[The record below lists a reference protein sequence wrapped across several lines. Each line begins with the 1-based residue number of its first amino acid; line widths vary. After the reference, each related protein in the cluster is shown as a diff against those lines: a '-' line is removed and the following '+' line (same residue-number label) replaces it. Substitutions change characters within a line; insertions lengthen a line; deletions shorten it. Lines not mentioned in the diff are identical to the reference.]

1 MARAV
6 EKVTAARRVKI
17 EEDTRDH
24 NDLLSKT
31 GLKKVETVGDG
42 LRKTLE
48 VEPAREC

>member
-17 EEDTRDH
+17 KEDTRDH

-31 GLKKVETVGDG
+31 GLEEVETVGDG
-42 LRKTLE
+42 LRETLE
-48 VEPAREC
+48 VEPARKC